1 MTELSNMGSE
11 FRYDLTV
18 IIPAYNAENS
28 IARAINSVRQSNYL
42 TPIEILIVDD
52 FSSDKTCR
60 LIEELQHCDPDLKLI
75 RHDKNSG
82 AGVARNTGLALAS
95 GRYITFLDADDYYIE
110 NQLANVLTQ
119 AIELRPDVLVFK
131 YQVVNQKNEL
141 QSSLL
146 ASDNLVWS
154 KLASSCARTL
164 TLAQVLPVL
173 RLAGFPWNK
182 MVSANYARRVG
193 MKYSSTY
200 VLNDI
205 FAHFQVL
212 LQASAIVVCDIP
224 VVSHVF
230 ESTRAQLSNVR
241 DHRRTAALVVL
252 EEIDTLFTDCPA
264 LLKYKPYFN
273 ALERDL
279 FSWMFGQATTE
290 LRPEISARFFA
301 RQENRKQQVSIINS
315 QRQRLIIYGLGWQMW
330 KFYDLLKT
338 QHEVVAWMDSDIAKA
353 DTTVLGVPV
362 LHPAQIELPPHDLI
376 VVCSSFYEE
385 IINTLHHAGIANVVS
400 LEELIPDAWLL

>member
-1 MTELSNMGSE
+1 MTELSNMESE
-11 FRYDLTV
+11 FTYDLTV

-28 IARAINSVRQSNYL
+28 IARAVNSVRQSNYL

-110 NQLANVLTQ
+110 NQLTNVLTQ
-119 AIELRPDVLVFK
+119 AIELCPDVLVFK

-141 QSSLL
+141 QPSLL

-173 RLAGFPWNK
+173 RLAGYPWNK

-212 LQASAIVVCDIP
+212 LQASAIIVCDIP
-224 VVSHVF
+224 VVRHVF

-252 EEIDTLFTDCPA
+252 DEIDTLFTDCPA

-279 FSWMFGQATTE
+279 FSWMLGQAMTE
-290 LRPEISARFFA
+290 QRSEISARFFA

-315 QRQRLIIYGLGWQMW
+315 QRHRLIIYGLGWQMW
-330 KFYDLLKT
+330 KFYDLLNAH
-338 QHEVVAWMDSDIAKA
+338 HEVVAWMDSDIAKA
-353 DTTVLGVPV
+353 DATILGLPV
-362 LHPAQIELPPHDLI
+362 FHPTQVDLPPHDLI

-385 IINTLHHAGIANVVS
+385 ISNTLHNAGITNVVS
-400 LEELIPDAWLL
+400 LEKLIPDAWIL

>member
-1 MTELSNMGSE
+1 MAELSNIESE
-11 FRYDLTV
+11 CRYDLTV
-18 IIPAYNAENS
+18 IIPAYNAENF
-28 IARAINSVRQSNYL
+28 IVRAINSVRQSKSL

-52 FSSDKTCR
+52 FSSDNTCR
-60 LIEELQHCDPDLKLI
+60 LVEELQLSDPDLKLI

-82 AGVARNTGLALAS
+82 AGIARNTGLALAS

-110 NQLANVLTQ
+110 NQLSSVLTQ
-119 AIELRPDVLVFK
+119 AIDLRPDVLVFK

-141 QSSLL
+141 QPSLL
-146 ASDNLVWS
+146 ACDNLVWS
-154 KLASSCARTL
+154 KLASRCGRTL

-182 MVSANYARRVG
+182 MVSANYAHRVG

-252 EEIDTLFTDCPA
+252 DEIDTLFTDCPA

-290 LRPEISARFFA
+290 LRPDISALFFA

-353 DTTVLGVPV
+353 DTTVLGLPV
-362 LHPAQIELPPHDLI
+362 LHPSQVELPSYDLI